1 MRDLNCVKSIN
12 TRSSEMTHASSV
24 AVLEHY
30 SKLLS
35 VLDCKQSKSESTL
48 HVTIFKV
55 NKRIEIC
62 NLKCIHV
69 LALLQRVK
77 CGQKHPV

>member
-1 MRDLNCVKSIN
+1 MRDINCVKSIN

-35 VLDCKQSKSESTL
+35 VLDCKQSKRVNPHFMSPYLKLIKEKRF
-48 HVTIFKV
+48 VT
-55 NKRIEIC
+55 
-62 NLKCIHV
+62 
-69 LALLQRVK
+69 
-77 CGQKHPV
+77 